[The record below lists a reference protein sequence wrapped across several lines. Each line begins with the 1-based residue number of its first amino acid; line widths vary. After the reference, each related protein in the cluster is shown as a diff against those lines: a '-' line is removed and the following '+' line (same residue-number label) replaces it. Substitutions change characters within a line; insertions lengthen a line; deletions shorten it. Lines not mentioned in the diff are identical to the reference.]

1 MSKSPSTRAA
11 ASGST
16 PGRRYHHGNLRQ
28 ALLDSAE
35 QILREQGVPGLRLR
49 AIAKRAGV
57 SHTAADPHFG
67 DLTGLL
73 SELAAIGYER
83 LAAAMTAPSAG
94 PPDAASIA
102 RGYIAFAAANPDL
115 FVLMFRGDAL
125 DMTRPHLQQAART
138 AYAALGAA
146 ARSPADEAGL
156 SLAAAGRQAA
166 AWALVHGLAML
177 LIDDRFTPI
186 LRRIAPQPAP
196 DALIEAALRAVS
208 FA

>member
-1 MSKSPSTRAA
+1 MSRPPRLRAA
-11 ASGST
+11 ASGSP

-35 QILREQGVPGLRLR
+35 QILREQGIPGLKLR

-73 SELAAIGYER
+73 SELAAVGYER
-83 LAAAMTAPSAG
+83 LAAAMTGPAPDAA
-94 PPDAASIA
+94 DAASIA

-125 DMTRPHLQQAART
+125 DMSRPHLQQAATT

-146 ARSPADEAGL
+146 SGSPADEAGL
-156 SLAAAGRQAA
+156 SLAAGGQQAA

-177 LIDDRFTPI
+177 LINDRFTPI

-196 DALIEAALRAVS
+196 DTLIEAALRAVS